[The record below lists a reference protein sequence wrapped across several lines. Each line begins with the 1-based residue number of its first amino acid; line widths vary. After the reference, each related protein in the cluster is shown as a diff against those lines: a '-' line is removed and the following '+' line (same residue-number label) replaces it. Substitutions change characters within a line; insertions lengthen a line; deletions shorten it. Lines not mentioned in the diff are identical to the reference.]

1 MSTPNPLE
9 TVAEIAKLTGALAE
23 LAERII
29 AAAASENPSRV
40 QDVLPPQLETSIVK
54 MRADIEAAKK
64 FGERG

>member
-1 MSTPNPLE
+1 MSQNPLE
-9 TVAEIAKLTGALAE
+9 TVAEIAKLTGALSE

-29 AAAASENPSRV
+29 AAATSENPSRV